1 MSTIAA
7 TAQKSSPDVI
17 PSHRGLTLLLGSLA
31 ALGPFTIDAYLPSF
45 RDIGR
50 TFGATPEVVQ
60 QTMTAYLVPFAAMTL
75 WHGALSD
82 TFGRRRVTL
91 VAIALF
97 ALASVGCMMAWSI
110 GSLTFFRAL
119 QGASVGAGTVIG
131 RAIVRDVFDGAEA
144 RRLMSTIALL
154 FAVAPAVGPIIG
166 GWLQVAF
173 GWRSVFVFL
182 SLFAALVWLACWKAL
197 PETLPAERRQPL
209 HARSLLAGYGA
220 VLRSGPFVALVVAL
234 TMNFAANFLYVVS
247 APAFVFYALQR
258 SETEF
263 YWLFGPLTAGMML
276 GNVAAGRLAAR
287 WSHHRMLLVG
297 YAVMALAAAS
307 NLLFH
312 LHHSAELPWSVLPLG
327 FFAFGVTLTMP
338 SLTLMA
344 LDLFPARR
352 GLAASCQSF
361 VQTGGNALVAAF
373 LAPALWSSAHQLS
386 VGMLGLLATG
396 ILAMVVFTM
405 IQRTTSHH
413 GLAGADSAGLGSMNS
428 K

>member
-1 MSTIAA
+1 MSTVAA
-7 TAQKSSPDVI
+7 ANEKSSPDVAAG
-17 PSHRGLTLLLGSLA
+17 HRGLTLLLGALA

-50 TFGATPEVVQ
+50 TFAATPEVVQ

-82 TFGRRRVTL
+82 TYGRRRVTL
-91 VAIALF
+91 VTIALF
-97 ALASVGCMMAWSI
+97 VVASLGCMLAWSI

-119 QGASVGAGTVIG
+119 QGASVGAGMVIG
-131 RAIVRDVFDGAEA
+131 RAIVRDVYDGAEA

-182 SLFAALVWLACWKAL
+182 ALFAALVWLACWKAL
-197 PETLPAERRQPL
+197 PETLPVERRQPL
-209 HARSLLAGYGA
+209 RARSLLAGYGA
-220 VLRSGPFVALVVAL
+220 VLCSGRFLTLVIAL

-247 APAFVFYALQR
+247 APAFVFHSLQR

-276 GNVAAGRLAAR
+276 GNVAAVRLAAR
-287 WSHHRMLLVG
+287 WSHKHMLLAG
-297 YAVMALAAAS
+297 YIVMGLAAVA

-312 LHHSAELPWSVLPLG
+312 LHHAAELPWSVIPLG
-327 FFAFGVTLTMP
+327 VFAFGVTLTMP

-344 LDLFPARR
+344 LDLFPERR

-373 LAPALWSSAHQLS
+373 LAPALWATAHQLS
-386 VGMLGLLATG
+386 VGMMALYAAGVAALL
-396 ILAMVVFTM
+396 IFSRV
-405 IQRTTSHH
+405 R
-413 GLAGADSAGLGSMNS
+413 
-428 K
+428 

>member
-1 MSTIAA
+1 MSTIAPA
-7 TAQKSSPDVI
+7 AQKSSPDVAGG
-17 PSHRGLTLLLGSLA
+17 HRRLTLLLGALA
-31 ALGPFTIDAYLPSF
+31 AMGPFTIDAYLPSF

-50 TFGATPEVVQ
+50 TFDATPELVQ
-60 QTMTAYLVPFAAMTL
+60 QTMTSYLVPFAVMTL

-82 TFGRRRVTL
+82 TYGRRRVTL
-91 VAIALF
+91 VCVALF
-97 ALASVGCMMAWSI
+97 ALASLGCMMAWSI
-110 GSLTFFRAL
+110 GSLVFFRAL

-182 SLFAALVWLACWKAL
+182 TVFAVLVWVACWKAL
-197 PETLPAERRQPL
+197 PETLPVERRQPL
-209 HARSLLAGYGA
+209 HAGSLLSGYGE
-220 VLRSGPFVALVVAL
+220 VLRSGPFLALVVAL

-247 APAFVFYALQR
+247 APAFVFHALQR

-276 GNVAAGRLAAR
+276 GNVAAVRLAAR
-287 WSHHRMLLVG
+287 WTHRRMLVAG
-297 YAVMALAAAS
+297 YTVMGLAAAA
-307 NLLFH
+307 NVFFH
-312 LHHSAELPWSVLPLG
+312 LHHAAELPWSVLPLG
-327 FFAFGVTLTMP
+327 VFAFGVTLTMP

-344 LDLFPARR
+344 LDLFPERR

-373 LAPALWSSAHQLS
+373 LAPALWATAHELS
-386 VGMLGLLATG
+386 VGMMALFA
-396 ILAMVVFTM
+396 
-405 IQRTTSHH
+405 
-413 GLAGADSAGLGSMNS
+413 AGLVAVLLFARRAR
-428 K
+428 